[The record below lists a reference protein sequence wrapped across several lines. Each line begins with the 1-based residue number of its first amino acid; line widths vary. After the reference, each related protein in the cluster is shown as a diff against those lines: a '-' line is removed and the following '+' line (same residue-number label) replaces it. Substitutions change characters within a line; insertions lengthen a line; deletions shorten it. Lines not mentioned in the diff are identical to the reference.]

1 MSTAQ
6 DSNGRRVARLAA
18 SAGLAALLLS
28 LSLAALFAYARVF
41 APERKAA
48 EVAPFDAFDPSVMR
62 KAVTPESVAAEQQA
76 LLAFGSRYLGQPGV
90 AAAAEYVR
98 QTFAA
103 LGLELHEQRIRT
115 LAPHTRYREIS
126 SLDGDAAMPGV
137 EVYPFMPNH
146 LQPVV
151 TGDAGL
157 EGRLVLLDARTLA
170 EAKNLDDAIGVLD
183 AGSGGVDPA
192 YAYHW
197 ARYARLGVKALIVAH
212 REGLAAVDWNVVA
225 QQKSGIVS
233 SIPVNFVRLAAT
245 PEIFAHL
252 GKRVRLRV
260 RVDFEEFPSSTVI
273 GVLRA
278 PRPAEEAIVITASHD
293 APAIL
298 PDLAPGALPALNAA
312 YLLELA
318 RGLSA
323 VRQSLKRDVVFVSRG
338 SSTMG
343 EDSLTQL
350 LRVLQFNTFGSR
362 GNRLTDA
369 FAGEDETKAS
379 AGVDA
384 TLEKRLAPIAKREPE
399 HRVRARAAGD
409 VLGLFADGAFLRDA
423 GATAR
428 ALEKLD
434 GAAREFFAGE
444 WKYVLGALVFER
456 QEPVLEAK
464 LAFERSGSSN
474 THSKEFERYRHA
486 RAALDAANAVAGSQ
500 PAVLLGSR
508 PAFAAEVELRERV
521 RSRFEELSRH
531 HQIRLDELASDRA
544 VAALFS
550 RYRVFD
556 FFMPSFVP
564 SPDGSAEETV
574 SLFAHSVRETQSIEL
589 LLSAAGRRLGL
600 GEPAFKVERMTS
612 SQTSV
617 VENNCKPFPQGF
629 YFDAYSTG
637 YQAIGLVNFGR
648 QGAYQ
653 LWAAPETRPFML
665 DLSSLRASFAATGEM
680 MLYLAHGS
688 GLLNSPPGFPWQRR
702 SYGGKVL
709 ASNVGQSIVPNFPL
723 AGAIVGA
730 RTVDTEE
737 RYSEAGYWNL
747 PFYKTDP
754 YGRFD
759 LPEHA
764 SDFPVWWRVYSRGY
778 AYTPVAASY
787 GKDGFISYMKDEGEE
802 GQRLFKSVD
811 IPMVNLPLVENTT
824 IVTFR
829 AAPVTLL
836 DLTNPRDF
844 KDYSDVE
851 LITRDGLTPFAE
863 RCQYIGLGFITTYV
877 PPDDYTHVL
886 LKAGTPNNDRVRETR
901 AFMLG
906 KSGRGRAA
914 EREIDGRGYLVAD
927 HPFFERVAFE
937 SGQSMAHL
945 NGKRLALQNR
955 FGMADARTNE
965 YQKKT
970 EALLARASQPELSAH
985 ASSSLSRDAVSYA
998 GLNHPVLRESLLEAV
1013 IGIVWYLG
1021 LLVPFVYFSEKLLF
1035 CYADARRQIAAQIAI
1050 FLLVFGLLRL
1060 LHPAFQ
1066 IVRSS
1071 LMILLGFVIILISSG
1086 ITLLFVSKAK
1096 ENLVE
1101 LRKREGKVAAAE
1113 VNRLGV
1119 LLSAFLVGLNNMH
1132 RRRVRTGL
1140 TCATLTLLT
1149 FVMICFTSTQN
1160 DLVDETVTLGG
1171 APYQGLL
1178 IKHENFVPL
1187 SASEVFALKSK
1198 FGDRFPVA
1206 ERRFYTGI
1214 QDWNERKRVNPVLSA
1229 VAEGKAGRREVKFGS
1244 LLKLSPH
1251 EPLRKQL
1258 RILTARG
1265 FFQPEHTAD
1274 DGTPPPVLLP
1284 LPLAERL
1291 GITVEDVNRGDV
1303 VITVSGRKLG
1313 VWGIFDPTSL
1323 AALRD
1328 LDGKDLLPFDIE
1340 RVASANQTVVGN
1352 ETVTTAHESDPRI
1365 SADRIVITPVRD
1377 LGFWITNAKEMFSSV
1392 AVDMGATSYRLAKEE
1407 IEAHLEKTALPAYY
1421 GLDGVAYRGLR
1432 ARSVTL
1438 VGLLDLLVPLL
1449 LAALTVLNTMRGS
1462 VYERRS
1468 EIYVYNAIGIAPRY
1482 ILSMF
1487 LAEAAVYAVMGSVLG
1502 YLLSQGIGR
1511 VLTELGLTFGLN
1523 MTFTSLTTIYA
1534 SLAIAAAVFV
1544 STWFPARSAMQIA
1557 APAEESGWRL
1567 PEPEGDRLAFDL
1579 PFTFQPRAR
1588 VAVLAFFARFFAAHG
1603 EGSSGS
1609 FFAAAPELLVGEEPD
1624 ARRGG
1629 LVPEMRVTVWLK
1641 PFDLAVSQQATI
1653 RAPFDEETGEFKA
1666 RLELRRASGTR
1677 EAWLRLNA
1685 SFVSQLR
1692 RHFLH
1697 WRAVTQAEQ
1706 DELFLEARAE
1716 LERRHPELAR
1726 GAA

>member
-1 MSTAQ
+1 MTGADAHKRSVR
-6 DSNGRRVARLAA
+6 SVAL
-18 SAGLAALLLS
+18 GVVLVTLLLA
-28 LSLAALFAYARVF
+28 LAVTALFTYARVF
-41 APERKAA
+41 APERKAG
-48 EVAPFDAFDPSVMR
+48 EVTPFTDFDSSVMQ
-62 KAVTPESVAAEQQA
+62 KAVTPASVAAEQQA
-76 LLAFGSRYLGQPGV
+76 LLSFGSRYLGQPG
-90 AAAAEYVR
+90 AAAAGEYVR
-98 QTFAA
+98 QTFSA

-115 LAPHTRYREIS
+115 LAPRTAYRKIS
-126 SLDGDAAMPGV
+126 LIEGGPAMPGV

-146 LQPVV
+146 MQPVV
-151 TGDAGL
+151 TGEGGL

-170 EAKNLDDAIGVLD
+170 DARNLDDAIGVLD
-183 AGSGGVDPA
+183 AGPGGVDPA
-192 YAYHW
+192 YGYHW
-197 ARYARLGVKALIVAH
+197 ARYARLGVKALVVAH
-212 REGLAAVDWNVVA
+212 RDGLGAIDWNVVA

-245 PEIFAHL
+245 PEIFGYL
-252 GKRVRLRV
+252 GRRVRLDV

-278 PRPAEEAIVITASHD
+278 KRPADEAIVITAAHD

-298 PDLAPGALPALNAA
+298 PDLAPGALPALNTA

-323 VRQSLKRDVVFVSRG
+323 VRESIKRDIVFVSRG
-338 SSTMG
+338 SSPMG
-343 EDSLTQL
+343 EDGLTNL
-350 LRVLQFNTFGSR
+350 LRVLQFNTFGNR

-369 FAGEDETKAS
+369 FAGDGETKPS
-379 AGVDA
+379 AGADA
-384 TLEKRLAPIAKREPE
+384 TLDKRLAPIAKREPE
-399 HRVRARAAGD
+399 HRERAGAAGAILRAFD
-409 VLGLFADGAFLRDA
+409 DPAFLIDPGVTDRGLA
-423 GATAR
+423 G
-428 ALEKLD
+428 LD
-434 GAAREFFAGE
+434 PAARELFTE
-444 WKYVLGALVFER
+444 QWKYVLSALVFER
-456 QEPVLEAK
+456 QEPVLAAK
-464 LAFERSGSSN
+464 LAFEREGGTDADSAA
-474 THSKEFERYRHA
+474 FDRYRAA
-486 RAALDAANAVAGSQ
+486 RAALDAANAVAGAQ
-500 PAVLLGSR
+500 PRVLLSNR
-508 PAFAAEVELRERV
+508 AAFAKEVALRERV
-521 RSRFEELSRH
+521 RERFDELLRH
-531 HQIRLDELASDRA
+531 HRTRLDELASDRV
-544 VAALFS
+544 VAQVFS

-556 FFMPSFVP
+556 FFVPSFVP
-564 SPDGSAEETV
+564 SPDGSSDETV
-574 SLFAHSVRETQSIEL
+574 SLFAHSVRETQSVEL

-600 GEPAFKVERMTS
+600 AEPAFKVERMTS
-612 SQTSV
+612 SQFNV
-617 VENNCKPFPQGF
+617 VENNCKPFPQT
-629 YFDAYSTG
+629 YYMHAYSTG

-653 LWAAPETRPFML
+653 LWAGPETRPFML
-665 DLSSLRASFAATGEM
+665 DLSSLRGSFAATGEM

-688 GLLNSPPGFPWQRR
+688 GMLNSPPGFPWQRR

-723 AGAIVGA
+723 AGAVIGA
-730 RTVDTEE
+730 RSVDGEE

-759 LPEHA
+759 LPEQA
-764 SDFPVWWRVYSRGY
+764 ADFPVWWRVYSRGY
-778 AYTPVAASY
+778 AYTPVAAAY
-787 GKDGFISYMKDEGEE
+787 GKDGLISYMKDEGEE

-824 IVTFR
+824 VVAFR

-851 LITRDGLTPFAE
+851 LISKDGLLPFPE

-877 PPDDYTHVL
+877 PPDDYAHVL
-886 LKAGTPNNDRVRETR
+886 LKSGTPNNDRVRETR

-906 KSGRGRAA
+906 KPGTGRAA

-927 HPFFERVAFE
+927 NPFFSRVAFE
-937 SGQSMAHL
+937 SGKSMAHL
-945 NGKRLALQNR
+945 NGMRLALQNR

-965 YQKKT
+965 YQQKT
-970 EALLARASQPELSAH
+970 ESLLAQASKPELSAH
-985 ASSSLSRDAVSYA
+985 AASSLSRDAVSYA

-1021 LLVPFVYFSEKLLF
+1021 LLVPFVYFAEKLLF

-1050 FLLVFGLLRL
+1050 FLIVFGLLRL

-1071 LMILLGFVIILISSG
+1071 LMILLGFVIILIASG

-1119 LLSAFLVGLNNMH
+1119 LISAFLVGLNNMH

-1178 IKHENFVPL
+1178 LKHDNFVPL

-1198 FGDRFPVA
+1198 FGERFPVA

-1229 VAEGKAGRREVKFGS
+1229 VSEGKAGRREVKFGS

-1251 EPLRKQL
+1251 EPLREEI

-1265 FFQPEHTAD
+1265 FFRPEHTAD

-1284 LPLAERL
+1284 LPLADRL
-1291 GITVEDVNRGDV
+1291 GLGVDEVNRGDV
-1303 VITVSGRKLG
+1303 VISVSGRKLS
-1313 VWGIFDPTSL
+1313 VWGIFDPASL
-1323 AALRD
+1323 ANLRD
-1328 LDGKDLLPFDIE
+1328 LDGKDLLPFDVE

-1352 ETVTTAHESDPRI
+1352 ETFTTAHESDPRI
-1365 SADRIVITPVRD
+1365 GADRIIITPVRD

-1392 AVDMGATSYRLAKEE
+1392 AIDMGTSPYRLAKEE

-1421 GLDGVAYRGLR
+1421 GLDGVSYRGLR

-1502 YLLSQGIGR
+1502 YLMSQGVGR
-1511 VLTELGLTFGLN
+1511 ILTELDLTFGLD

-1544 STWFPARSAMQIA
+1544 STWFPARSAMEIA

-1567 PEPEGDRLAFDL
+1567 PEPDGDLLAFDL

-1588 VAVLAFFARFFAAHG
+1588 IAVLSFFARFFAAHG
-1603 EGSSGS
+1603 EGSTGS
-1609 FFAAAPELLVGEEPD
+1609 FFAGSPELVVGSEPD
-1624 ARRGG
+1624 ARDGR

-1641 PFDLAVSQQATI
+1641 PFDLAVSQAVSI
-1653 RAPFDEETGEFKA
+1653 RAPFDDETGEFKA
-1666 RLELRRASGTR
+1666 RLELRRQSGTR
-1677 EAWLRLNA
+1677 EAWLRLNE
-1685 SFVSQLR
+1685 SFVSELR

-1697 WRAVTQAEQ
+1697 WRAVSEPEQ
-1706 DELFLEARAE
+1706 HELFQEAKAA
-1716 LERRHPELAR
+1716 LQQRHPELAG

>member
-1 MSTAQ
+1 MS
-6 DSNGRRVARLAA
+6 DSVKARGFRGVAA
-18 SAGLAALLLS
+18 SAVLIGVLLGVAV
-28 LSLAALFAYARVF
+28 AALFTYARVF

-48 EVAPFDAFDPSVMR
+48 EVTPFTAFDSSVMKR
-62 KAVTPESVAAEQQA
+62 AVTPESVAAEQQA

-90 AAAAEYVR
+90 TAAGEYVR
-98 QTFAA
+98 QTFSA
-103 LGLELHEQRIRT
+103 LGLEVHEQHLRT
-115 LAPHTRYREIS
+115 LAPRTAYRRIS
-126 SLDGDAAMPGV
+126 LLEGGALPGV

-151 TGDAGL
+151 TGEGGL

-170 EAKNLDDAIGVLD
+170 GAKSLDDVIGVLD
-183 AGSGGVDPA
+183 AGPGGVDPA
-192 YAYHW
+192 YGYHW

-212 REGLAAVDWNVVA
+212 RDGLGAVDWNAVA

-245 PEIFAHL
+245 PDIFRYL
-252 GKRVRLRV
+252 GQRVRLEV

-278 PRPAEEAIVITASHD
+278 KNPADEAIVVTAAHD

-298 PDLAPGALPALNAA
+298 PDLAPGALPALNTA
-312 YLLELA
+312 YMLELA

-323 VRQSLKRDVVFVSRG
+323 ARETIKRDVVFVSRG
-338 SSTMG
+338 SSPMG
-343 EDSLTQL
+343 EDGLTHL
-350 LRVLQFNTFGSR
+350 LRVLQFNTFGNR
-362 GNRLTDA
+362 ENRLVDA
-369 FAGEDETKAS
+369 FSGDGEVNRSEGA
-379 AGVDA
+379 DA

-399 HRVRARAAGD
+399 HRERERGASEVLRLFDDPSFLVDPAATDRGLD
-409 VLGLFADGAFLRDA
+409 ELGA
-423 GATAR
+423 
-428 ALEKLD
+428 
-434 GAAREFFAGE
+434 AAREFFAAE
-444 WKYVLGALVFER
+444 WKYVLGSVVFER
-456 QEPVLEAK
+456 QEPVLQAK
-464 LAFERSGSSN
+464 LAFEREGATDASSA
-474 THSKEFERYRHA
+474 SFARYRAA
-486 RAALDAANAVAGSQ
+486 RAKLDAANAVAGAQ
-500 PAVLLGSR
+500 PSVLLSNR
-508 PAFAAEVELRERV
+508 PAFAEEVTLRERV
-521 RSRFEELSRH
+521 RSRFDELLAH
-531 HQIRLDELASDRA
+531 HRTRLRELASDRV
-544 VAALFS
+544 VASLFS

-556 FFMPSFVP
+556 FFVPSFVP
-564 SPDGSAEETV
+564 SPDGSADETV
-574 SLFAHSVRETQSIEL
+574 SLFAHSVRETQSVEL

-600 GEPAFKVERMTS
+600 AEPAFKVERMAP
-612 SQTSV
+612 SQINV
-617 VENNCKPFPQGF
+617 VENNCKPFPQT
-629 YFDAYSTG
+629 YYMHAYSTG

-653 LWAAPETRPFML
+653 KWAAPETQPFML
-665 DLSSLRASFAATGEM
+665 DLSSLAGSFAATGEM

-688 GLLNSPPGFPWQRR
+688 GMLNSPPGFPWQRR

-723 AGAIVGA
+723 AGAVIGA
-730 RTVDTEE
+730 RTVDGEE

-764 SDFPVWWRVYSRGY
+764 ADFPAWWRVYSRGY
-778 AYTPVAASY
+778 AYTPVAAAY
-787 GKDGFISYMKDEGEE
+787 GKDGLISYMKDEGEE

-824 IVTFR
+824 IVAFR

-851 LITRDGLTPFAE
+851 LIDRDGLLPFPE

-877 PPDDYTHVL
+877 PPDDYAHVL

-906 KSGRGRAA
+906 RPGSGRAT
-914 EREIDGRGYLVAD
+914 EREIDGSGYLVAD
-927 HPFFERVAFE
+927 NPFFTRVALE
-937 SGQSMAHL
+937 SGRSMAHL

-970 EALLARASQPELSAH
+970 ESLLAQASKPELSAH
-985 ASSSLSRDAVSYA
+985 ASSSLARDAVSYA

-1021 LLVPFVYFSEKLLF
+1021 LLVPFVYFAEKLLF

-1050 FLLVFGLLRL
+1050 FLVVFGLLRL

-1071 LMILLGFVIILISSG
+1071 LMILLGFVIILIASG

-1119 LLSAFLVGLNNMH
+1119 LISAFLVGLNNMH

-1178 IKHENFVPL
+1178 LKHENFVPH

-1198 FGDRFPVA
+1198 FGERFPVA

-1214 QDWNERKRVNPVLSA
+1214 QDWNERKRVNPVLSI
-1229 VAEGKAGRREVKFGS
+1229 VSEGKAGRREVKFGS

-1251 EPLRKQL
+1251 EPLRDQL

-1265 FFQPEHTAD
+1265 FFLPEHSTD

-1284 LPLAERL
+1284 SALADRL
-1291 GITVEDVNRGDV
+1291 GITIEDVNGGDV
-1303 VITVSGRKLG
+1303 VVTVSGRKLT
-1313 VWGIFDPTSL
+1313 VWGIFDPASL
-1323 AALRD
+1323 TALRD

-1352 ETVTTAHESDPRI
+1352 ETVTTAHENDPRI
-1365 SADRIVITPVRD
+1365 PADRIIVTPVRD
-1377 LGFWITNAKEMFSSV
+1377 LGFWITNAKEMFASV
-1392 AVDMGATSYRLAKEE
+1392 AVDMGKSSYREAKQE

-1421 GLDGVAYRGLR
+1421 GLDGVSYRGLR

-1468 EIYVYNAIGIAPRY
+1468 EIYVYNAIGVAPRY

-1502 YLLSQGIGR
+1502 YLLSQGVGR
-1511 VLTELGLTFGLN
+1511 VLSELGWTFGLN

-1544 STWFPARSAMQIA
+1544 STWFPARSAMDIA

-1579 PFTFQPRAR
+1579 PFTFEPRSR
-1588 VAVLAFFARFFAAHG
+1588 IAVLSFFARFFAAHG
-1603 EGSSGS
+1603 EGSTGS
-1609 FFAAAPELLVGEEPD
+1609 FFAGTPELAVGAEPD
-1624 ARRGG
+1624 ARDGR

-1641 PFDLAVSQQATI
+1641 PFDLAVSQTATI
-1653 RAPFDEETGEFKA
+1653 RAPFDPETGEFKA
-1666 RLELRRASGTR
+1666 RLELERQSGTR
-1677 EAWLRLNA
+1677 EAWLRLNER
-1685 SFVSQLR
+1685 FVSELR

-1697 WRAVTQAEQ
+1697 WRAVTEPEQ
-1706 DELFLEARAE
+1706 DELFLEAKAA
-1716 LERRHPELAR
+1716 LEGRHPELAG